1 MTALVKLVWY
11 LKYRY
16 TYDSFS
22 EAGMLLKYRYTYDS
36 FSEAGMVLK
45 YRYTYDSLVKLV
57 WD

>member
-1 MTALVKLVWY
+1 MTALVKLVCI

-36 FSEAGMVLK
+36 FSEAGMYIK
-45 YRYTYDSLVKLV
+45 IQIYI
-57 WD
+57 